1 MVLFAHSSCF
11 SLFFFSNETS
21 DGRRASNLRHGN
33 TFSSRDINPL
43 LRNKGV
49 QFRPADNAGT
59 IHSSRGKIPSN
70 VNAVDAFERL
80 SRTRDRLTLAYAT
93 CSRSGRIF
101 GACTLAE

>member
-1 MVLFAHSSCF
+1 MEGVRRTFAMEIPF
-11 SLFFFSNETS
+11 PL
-21 DGRRASNLRHGN
+21 AILMY
-33 TFSSRDINPL
+33 PL